1 MQATQKQLDYIE
13 ILLNDLNFA
22 DTRAQRNDSISIRVG
37 RPIKFLDELT
47 KIEASQLIVE
57 FKKLKEERDA

>member
-1 MQATQKQLDYIE
+1 MMQATQKQIDYIE

-37 RPIKFLDELT
+37 RPIK
-47 KIEASQLIVE
+47 LISDL
-57 FKKLKEERDA
+57 KKLKEDREEESPDSRFE